1 MCVYDCMIV
10 VGEGMEREKEMGKN
24 ENKRKQN
31 DTSLKEMSSEQH
43 KSMDIKM
50 EQEIILIII

>member
-1 MCVYDCMIV
+1 MII
-10 VGEGMEREKEMGKN
+10 VGKGMEREKEMGKN

-31 DTSLKEMSSEQH
+31 DTSLKEMNSEQH

>member
-1 MCVYDCMIV
+1 MA
-10 VGEGMEREKEMGKN
+10 REKEMGEN

-31 DTSLKEMSSEQH
+31 DTILKEMRSELH

-50 EQEIILIII
+50 EQEITLIIIII

>member
-50 EQEIILIII
+50 EQ

>member
-1 MCVYDCMIV
+1 MA
-10 VGEGMEREKEMGKN
+10 REKEMGEN

-31 DTSLKEMSSEQH
+31 DTILKEMRSEQH

-50 EQEIILIII
+50 EQEITLIITII